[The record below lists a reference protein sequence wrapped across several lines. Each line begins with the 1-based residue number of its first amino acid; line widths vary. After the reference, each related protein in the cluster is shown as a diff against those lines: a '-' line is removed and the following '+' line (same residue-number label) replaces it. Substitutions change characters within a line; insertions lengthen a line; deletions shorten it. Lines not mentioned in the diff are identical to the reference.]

1 MTEGCATEQLA
12 AVDWTACQP
21 SASAGS
27 QQHHSPRRSSQ
38 WHHSVSRHHG
48 PRRRSPGLLSVNK
61 QRNFQTFRMYKICI
75 FSEAYLNLIK
85 GHIKDKWLI
94 VIRIQSLLFNT
105 CLLFLPLPLIQSQ
118 LHFYIRIYKREI
130 KEKSWSPVL
139 YDVTWLIAT
148 VWLSDLIMWILDY
161 SKKFNFIHKRIAMN
175 YRQRAVLHLKFSQF
189 SNSLIFWYPRSVR
202 SNDPKLL

>member
-1 MTEGCATEQLA
+1 MTAGCATEQLA

-48 PRRRSPGLLSVNK
+48 PRRKSPGLLSVDK
-61 QRNFQTFRMYKICI
+61 QRNFQISRMYKICI
-75 FSEAYLNLIK
+75 FSEADLNLIK
-85 GHIKDKWLI
+85 GHIKDKGLI

-105 CLLFLPLPLIQSQ
+105 CLLFLPLPLVQSQ
-118 LHFYIRIYKREI
+118 LHFYIRIYNREI

-139 YDVTWLIAT
+139 YDVTCLIAT
-148 VWLSDLIMWILDY
+148 VWLSDLIMRILDY
-161 SKKFNFIHKRIAMN
+161 SKTFIFIHKQSTMN
-175 YRQRAVLHLKFSQF
+175 FRQRFVLHLKFSQF
-189 SNSLIFWYPRSVR
+189 SNFLVSEVCGA
-202 SNDPKLL
+202 K